1 MYKYYYQNSKINNLL
16 YQNNQVYRSTQ
27 LASKLCTTKVNKQ
40 KFYMQSL
47 QVIDYSNTSSMKE

>member
-1 MYKYYYQNSKINNLL
+1 MNNLL